1 MKSGRAPDMETI
13 TLKSDHPAAYNHAH
27 DVLRH
32 GGLVAFPTDT
42 VYGLAALPFMTET
55 VDRLYI
61 VKGRSHQKA
70 IAILV
75 GDPEDLSQIC
85 QNPGEMAEHLA
96 RAFWPGPITLVVPRH
111 PDLPPT
117 LSHLP
122 TVGVRMPDHQ
132 VALTLLK
139 KTGPLAVTSAN
150 LSGRNSATTAGEVAE
165 QLGGRVHLILD
176 GGPAPGGVPST
187 VVDCTR
193 DQPEVLRP
201 GPITLEEI
209 VKILPDGFSSVS

>member
-1 MKSGRAPDMETI
+1 METI
-13 TLKSDHPAAYNHAH
+13 VLKSDHPTAYNHAH
-27 DVLRH
+27 DVLSH

-42 VYGLAALPFMTET
+42 VYGLAALPFMAET

-75 GDPEDLSQIC
+75 GEPGDLSKIC
-85 QNPGEMAEHLA
+85 QNPGELA
-96 RAFWPGPITLVVPRH
+96 RILAQAFWPGPITLILPRH
-111 PDLPPT
+111 PDLPA
-117 LSHLP
+117 SISRLP
-122 TVGVRMPDHQ
+122 TVGVRMPDHP
-132 VALTLLK
+132 VALALLR

-150 LSGRNSATTAGEVAE
+150 LSGRSSATSAAEVAE

-176 GGPAPGGVPST
+176 GGPAPGGIPST
-187 VVDCTR
+187 VVDCTGAR
-193 DQPEVLRP
+193 PELLRP

-209 VKILPDGFSSVS
+209 LRVLPDE